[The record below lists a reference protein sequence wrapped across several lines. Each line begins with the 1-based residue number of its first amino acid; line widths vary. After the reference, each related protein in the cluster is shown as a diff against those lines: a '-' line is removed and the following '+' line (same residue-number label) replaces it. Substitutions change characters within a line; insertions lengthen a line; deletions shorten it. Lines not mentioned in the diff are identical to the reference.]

1 MDFYNVSKN
10 KRKYSIEE
18 EQLMKLIGRNIKNF
32 REAKN
37 WSQHKL
43 SVEALIPKNQVGRI
57 ERAEINTTVVSL
69 HRISVALEV
78 HLEDL
83 LSGDLLN

>member
-1 MDFYNVSKN
+1 MDFYDVSDK
-10 KRKYSIEE
+10 KRKYSTEE
-18 EQLMKLIGRNIKNF
+18 EWLMRLIGKNIKNL

-69 HRISVALEV
+69 YRISAALEV
-78 HLEDL
+78 DIQNL
-83 LSGDLLN
+83 LRDTNK

>member
-1 MDFYNVSKN
+1 MDFYNVSKK
-10 KRKYSIEE
+10 KRKYSTEE
-18 EQLMKLIGRNIKNF
+18 ERLMRLIGKNIKSL

-69 HRISVALEV
+69 HRISVALGV
-78 HLEDL
+78 RLEDL
-83 LSGDLLN
+83 LLSN

>member
-1 MDFYNVSKN
+1 MDFYNVSKK
-10 KRKYSIEE
+10 KRKYSTEE
-18 EQLMKLIGRNIKNF
+18 EQLMKLIGKNIKSL

-69 HRISVALEV
+69 HRISAALGV
-78 HLEDL
+78 CMEDL
-83 LSGDLLN
+83 LADN